1 MRRTVMTNSKM
12 SSNNTDQQPTVGL
25 ALGGGAVLGAFHIG
39 VIRALNE
46 AGVRVDYVAGTS
58 IGAFVAAFYAFGK
71 DWQDIESAVC
81 DLSWLDVSGFSFSKL
96 GLLSNEKLGR
106 VLEEHIGE
114 RQFADAQI
122 AMLMVAADI
131 TNGERVL
138 MRDGDV
144 ISAVRAS
151 TCIPGVYKPV
161 ERDGRLLVDGG
172 IVENVPTT
180 ALKEAGADFVIAVD
194 LRARYLTNKPANIV
208 DVLMNVF
215 DFTVYAATRL
225 QRECA
230 DLAINPDLSTFNA
243 FKTSQVP
250 ALIEKGYAE
259 TKKALA
265 GYHLPQ
271 R

>member
-1 MRRTVMTNSKM
+1 M
-12 SSNNTDQQPTVGL
+12 SSNNKEQHPKVGL

-71 DWQDIESAVC
+71 DWHAIETAVS
-81 DLSWLDVSGFSFSKL
+81 DLNWLDVSGFSFSKL
-96 GLLSNEKLGR
+96 GLLSNEKLGK

-114 RQFADAQI
+114 RQFSEAAI
-122 AMLMVAADI
+122 AMLMVATDI

-144 ISAVRAS
+144 TSAVRAS

-180 ALKEAGADFVIAVD
+180 ALKEAGADFVISVD
-194 LRARYLTNKPANIV
+194 LKARYLNSKPDHIV

-225 QRECA
+225 QPEQA
-230 DLAINPDLSTFNA
+230 DLAITPDLTAFNA

-250 ALIEKGYAE
+250 ALIEKGYTE
-259 TKKALA
+259 TKTALA
-265 GYHLPQ
+265 GYYLPQ
-271 R
+271 Q